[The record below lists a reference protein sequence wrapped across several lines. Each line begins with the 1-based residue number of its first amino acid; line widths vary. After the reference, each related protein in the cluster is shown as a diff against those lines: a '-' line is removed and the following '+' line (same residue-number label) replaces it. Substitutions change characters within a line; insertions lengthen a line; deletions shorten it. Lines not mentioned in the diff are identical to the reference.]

1 MPSRQMT
8 EFLARS
14 PVMPGRMPT
23 EDMAAAR
30 QAGIARSIERNPI
43 LPNVRMEKVTYD
55 QVEAVWYRPPSSDAD
70 RAILYIHGGAFMWS
84 SAEGHCGV
92 ISRVAAQSNCDTLA
106 LDYKVAP
113 SNPFPSQ
120 IEEGVRLYR
129 RLLQS
134 GYAPGKVALVGDSC
148 GGGLVISVI
157 YALKLE
163 GVPLPACASISSA
176 YIDLTNQGESIDWVT
191 ADPCVSREGL
201 DICLEQ
207 YLQGHDPADPL
218 ASPLF
223 ADLTGFPPTLIQVGS
238 RERLLSDSTRFAAK
252 ADATGV
258 DVKLEVYDGCVHLWH
273 WWVPEAPEAQA
284 AIDSIGDFVLT
295 HTRKPAAST

>member
-8 EFLARS
+8 EFLARC

-23 EDMAAAR
+23 EDMAGAR

-55 QVEAVWYRPPSSDAD
+55 QVEAVWYRPQSSDAD

-92 ISRVAAQSNCDTLA
+92 ISRVAAQSKCDTLA

-113 SNPFPSQ
+113 FNRFPSQ

-129 RLLQS
+129 SLLQS

-148 GGGLVISVI
+148 GGGLVLSVI
-157 YALKLE
+157 YALRRD
-163 GVPLPACASISSA
+163 GIPLPACASISSA
-176 YIDLTNQGESIDWVT
+176 YIDLTNHGESIDWVT

-207 YLQGHDPADPL
+207 YLEGHDPADPL

-223 ADLTGFPPTLIQVGS
+223 ADLAGFPPTLVQVGS

-273 WWVPEAPEAQA
+273 WWVPEAPEAKA
-284 AIDSIGDFVLT
+284 AIESIGEFVLT
-295 HTRKPAAST
+295 HTRKPIVST